1 MKHLINFLEDL
12 EFIYGD
18 LRTPDYVVMVVM
30 GIVEL
35 GFVLVILKA
44 LKLLPF

>member
-1 MKHLINFLEDL
+1 MRDFLGEL
-12 EFIYGD
+12 EFIFCH

-35 GFVLVILKA
+35 GFVLVILRA

>member
-1 MKHLINFLEDL
+1 MRDFLGEL
-12 EFIYGD
+12 EFIFGH

-30 GIVEL
+30 GIVEIT
-35 GFVLVILKA
+35 FILVILKA